1 MDIRTVD
8 SDMSLWEESKSRRRE
23 TLKAESI
30 SLYQSEV
37 KKYV

>member
-1 MDIRTVD
+1 MDIRTINN
-8 SDMSLWEESKSRRRE
+8 DMSLWKEDKSRGRR

-30 SLYQSEV
+30 SLGQSEE